1 MTAGPDSLHPP
12 ATREPRPR
20 PGGPHRAGGQGGQGG
35 PDGPGV
41 SWDRLLT
48 APRPFPSE
56 HLQAA
61 HELDLATSL
70 VLAMPTA
77 APSLDLLVNDERIHP
92 EGALVLGALLHA
104 ARHREGAQFWW
115 QFAAG
120 GGSYTAASCL
130 SLLHR
135 SLGEFL
141 DAEVWR
147 RQAEALAAR
156 PRPPQHVLGVRD
168 TLLPAGVLAEI
179 LALCHD
185 GLDVKLPPRLA
196 AVIHQLP
203 VDCDDLEYGELPQVS
218 STLVRD
224 LAR

>member
-1 MTAGPDSLHPP
+1 MTTGRDSLPSP
-12 ATREPRPR
+12 TRPPRPC
-20 PGGPHRAGGQGGQGG
+20 PGGPTG
-35 PDGPGV
+35 PDDPEGPAV

-77 APSLDLLVNDERIHP
+77 AASLDLLVNDAHIHP
-92 EGALVLGALLHA
+92 EGALVLGALLYVAH
-104 ARHREGAQFWW
+104 HREGAQFWW

-147 RQAEALAAR
+147 RQAENLAAG
-156 PRPPQHVLGVRD
+156 PRPSQPVLGGRD

-179 LALCHD
+179 LALCHE
-185 GLDVKLPPRLA
+185 GLDVRLPPRLA

>member
-1 MTAGPDSLHPP
+1 MSAGSDSLHSP
-12 ATREPRPR
+12 TRSAPPRP
-20 PGGPHRAGGQGGQGG
+20 
-35 PDGPGV
+35 DDEGV
-41 SWDRLLT
+41 SWERLLT

-56 HLQAA
+56 NLQAA
-61 HELDLATSL
+61 HELDLAASL

-77 APSLDLLVNDERIHP
+77 AASLDLLVNDRRIHP
-92 EGALVLGALLHA
+92 EGALVLGALLHT
-104 ARHREGAQFWW
+104 ARHRDAAQFWW

-141 DAEVWR
+141 DAELWR
-147 RQAEALAAR
+147 RQAEALATGPR
-156 PRPPQHVLGVRD
+156 RPPRVLGVRD
-168 TLLPAGVLAEI
+168 ALLPAGVLAEI
-179 LALCHD
+179 LTLCHE

-203 VDCDDLEYGELPQVS
+203 VDCDDPEYGELPQVS

-224 LAR
+224 LAG

>member
-1 MTAGPDSLHPP
+1 MSAGRDSLHLP
-12 ATREPRPR
+12 ARAPRPR
-20 PGGPHRAGGQGGQGG
+20 P
-35 PDGPGV
+35 DDTGV
-41 SWDRLLT
+41 SWERLLT

-61 HELDLATSL
+61 HELDLAASL

-77 APSLDLLVNDERIHP
+77 AASLDLLVDDRRIHP
-92 EGALVLGALLHA
+92 EGALVLGALLYVA
-104 ARHREGAQFWW
+104 GHRDGAQFWW

-147 RQAEALAAR
+147 RQAETLAVG
-156 PRPPQHVLGVRD
+156 PRPPQRVLEARD
-168 TLLPAGVLAEI
+168 TLLPPGVLAEL
-179 LALCHD
+179 LALCHE

-196 AVIHQLP
+196 AVVHRLP
-203 VDCDDLEYGELPQVS
+203 VACDDPEYGELPQVS
-218 STLVRD
+218 TTLVRD
-224 LAR
+224 LAG

>member
-1 MTAGPDSLHPP
+1 MSG
-12 ATREPRPR
+12 RR
-20 PGGPHRAGGQGGQGG
+20 GGPADA
-35 PDGPGV
+35 PV

-56 HLQAA
+56 HLQAT

-77 APSLDLLVNDERIHP
+77 AASLELLANDRWIHP
-92 EGALVLGALLHA
+92 GGALVLGALLHVA
-104 ARHREGAQFWW
+104 GHREGAQFWW

-147 RQAEALAAR
+147 RQAEALATG
-156 PRPPQHVLGVRD
+156 PRPVQRVLGSRD
-168 TLLPAGVLAEI
+168 ALLPAGVLAEI
-179 LALCHD
+179 LALCHE

-203 VDCDDLEYGELPQVS
+203 VDCDDPEYGELPQVS

-224 LAR
+224 LARDPAR

>member
-1 MTAGPDSLHPP
+1 MNGGTPTSAGRDDLHPS
-12 ATREPRPR
+12 TRRPGPRP
-20 PGGPHRAGGQGGQGG
+20 
-35 PDGPGV
+35 DDTGV

-61 HELDLATSL
+61 HELDLATTL

-77 APSLDLLVNDERIHP
+77 AASLDLLVNDRRIHP
-92 EGALVLGALLHA
+92 EGALVLGALLYA
-104 ARHREGAQFWW
+104 AHHRDGAQFWW

-147 RQAEALAAR
+147 RQAEALASA
-156 PRPPQHVLGVRD
+156 PRPPQRVLGFRD
-168 TLLPAGVLAEI
+168 ALLPAGVLAEI
-179 LALCHD
+179 LALCHE

-203 VDCDDLEYGELPQVS
+203 VDCDDPEYGELPQVS

>member
-1 MTAGPDSLHPP
+1 MSAGRDGLHSP
-12 ATREPRPR
+12 TRTSRPR
-20 PGGPHRAGGQGGQGG
+20 P
-35 PDGPGV
+35 DDSGV
-41 SWDRLLT
+41 SWERMLT

-77 APSLDLLVNDERIHP
+77 AASLDLLVNDRRIHP

-104 ARHREGAQFWW
+104 AHHRDGAQFWW

-147 RQAEALAAR
+147 RQAEALAAG
-156 PRPPQHVLGVRD
+156 PRTPQRVLGFRD
-168 TLLPAGVLAEI
+168 ALLPAGVLAE
-179 LALCHD
+179 LLTLCHE

-203 VDCDDLEYGELPQVS
+203 VDCDDPEYGELPQVS
-218 STLVRD
+218 SSLVRD